1 MAICAISASA
11 THLARLHGFRGMEP
25 AELSVFPVFPVFPA
39 VVFGSVSGVMAAP
52 PRRRHCRSAKHDL
65 YQKSIFV

>member
-11 THLARLHGFRGMEP
+11 THLARLHGFRGTEP
-25 AELSVFPVFPVFPA
+25 AELSVFPVFPA

-52 PRRRHCRSAKHDL
+52 QEEGTATQQSTIFT
-65 YQKSIFV
+65 KSQY